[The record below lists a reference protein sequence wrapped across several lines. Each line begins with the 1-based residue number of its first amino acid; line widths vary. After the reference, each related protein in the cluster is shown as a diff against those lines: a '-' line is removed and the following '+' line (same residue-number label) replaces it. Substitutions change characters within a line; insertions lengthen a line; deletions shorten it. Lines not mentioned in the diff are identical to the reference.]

1 MASTYVND
9 LRLEEIG
16 TGEQSGTWGATTNT
30 NLELI
35 AEAFSY
41 GSEAIANASTATITV
56 ADGAS
61 DEARSFYLKCTGGGQ
76 ACTVTL
82 APNTLSK
89 VWMIENTT
97 SYTLTFSQGSG
108 ANVAILAGE
117 VKMIATDGGGSTAVV
132 YDLLTDVNLAGTT
145 KAAALT
151 VAGNVS
157 VGGDL
162 DVTGTFDLSDS
173 NFTNAGNIQ
182 LDSISGDAD
191 TDTSITFSGSDV
203 ITIAN
208 GGTGQVTFNNGSIV
222 PVTDND
228 IDLGTSSLEFKDAYF
243 DGTVT
248 TDAIVADTADI
259 NGGTVDGAVIGGASA
274 AAASVTTLA
283 ASGAI
288 TGSSTVQGTTITATS
303 AFVPGTSDGAAL
315 GTTSLEFS
323 DLFLADSSVIN
334 LGADQDVS
342 LTHVHD
348 TGILLNST
356 RQLQF
361 GDSGTYIHQSADGVL
376 DLVSDTEIEINATTI
391 DINGAVDV
399 SGEIAAASLDISGNV
414 DIDGT
419 TNLDAVDI
427 DGAVQLDATFTVG
440 ANDQGYDVILYGD
453 SASANMTWDTSA
465 DDLILNGAAGLI
477 VPDGQ
482 LTLGSTAV
490 TSTAAEINLIDGGTS
505 RGTTAVASGD
515 GILINDAG
523 TMRMTNVD
531 TVSTYFSSHNVG
543 GGSVVTTGA
552 LNSGSITSGF
562 GTIDTGSSAITTT
575 GVITGGTLEATTD
588 TAAGDNAAIGYTA
601 AEGLILTGQ
610 GSTNDVTIK
619 NDNDT
624 IVMRVPTGTDDV
636 VFADNVTISGDLT
649 INGDTTTV
657 SATNMVVADNLIE
670 LNNGA
675 SSNSND
681 SGIVIERGST
691 GDNAIFM
698 WDESAD
704 TFVLGTTTATGSAT
718 GNISV
723 TDGALQAGSLDV
735 SGNIDVD
742 GTANLDV
749 VDIDGAVDMATTLA
763 VAGNVDFNGDLDVD
777 GTTNL
782 DAVDIDGAVDMATTL
797 SVTGNVTLGAQLIMP
812 DVTSTKILVA
822 DGTSYQEVAV
832 SGDVTIANTGAV
844 TIAANAVEGS
854 MLNDNT
860 ISGQTALTS
869 GLATDDELLVSDGGT
884 LKRMDISVLTTLV
897 TATTDDNATALAIA
911 LG

>member
-1 MASTYVND
+1 M
-9 LRLEEIG
+9 
-16 TGEQSGTWGATTNT
+16 GATYTRQSTFTDGDVIDSDLFNNEFDQLLAAFASSTGHTHDGTAGEGGPVTALVTDGVVFGTNT
-30 NLELI
+30 GDITLTWNAGTNDGLITWKEDEDYFEFSDDLLI
-35 AEAFSY
+35 ATNEKIQFRDT
-41 GSEAIANASTATITV
+41 AIYINSSADGQLDLV
-56 ADGAS
+56 ADTEIQIAATTIDMNGAA
-61 DEARSFYLKCTGGGQ
+61 D
-76 ACTVTL
+76 
-82 APNTLSK
+82 
-89 VWMIENTT
+89 I
-97 SYTLTFSQGSG
+97 SG
-108 ANVAILAGE
+108 
-117 VKMIATDGGGSTAVV
+117 
-132 YDLLTDVNLAGTT
+132 NLAVGGN
-145 KAAALT
+145 LT
-151 VAGNVS
+151 VAGNAT
-157 VGGDL
+157 
-162 DVTGTFDLSDS
+162 VTGT
-173 NFTNAGNIQ
+173 T
-182 LDSISGDAD
+182 
-191 TDTSITFSGSDV
+191 TF
-203 ITIAN
+203 N
-208 GGTGQVTFNNGSIV
+208 GGTLTLGDSAS
-222 PVTDND
+222 DNVVFGAD
-228 IDLGTSSLEFKDAYF
+228 VDSNIIPDDDDTYDLGSSTQQWRDIYI
-243 DGTVT
+243 DGTANI
-248 TDAIVADTADI
+248 DSLVADTADI
-259 NGGTVDGAVIGGASA
+259 NGGTVDGATIGASSA
-274 AAASVTTLA
+274 TT
-283 ASGAI
+283 
-288 TGSSTVQGTTITATS
+288 VKGTTITATT
-303 AFVPGTSDGAAL
+303 AFVPGTSDGATL
-315 GTTSLEFS
+315 GTASLEFG
-323 DLFLADSSVIN
+323 DLFLADGGVIY
-334 LGADQDVS
+334 LGADQDVT
-342 LTHVHD
+342 LTHLPD
-348 TGILLNST
+348 TGILLNSS

-391 DINGAVDV
+391 DINGAVV
-399 SGEIAAASLDISGNV
+399 ASGEIAAASLDISGNV
-414 DIDGT
+414 DIDGI
-419 TNLDAVDI
+419 TNLDVVDI
-427 DGAVQLDATFTVG
+427 DGAVQIDATLTIG
-440 ANDQGYDVILYGD
+440 ADDQGYDVILYGD
-453 SASANMTWDTSA
+453 TASANLTWDTSA
-465 DDLILNGAAGLI
+465 DDLIFNGAAGLI

-482 LTLGSTAV
+482 FTLGSTAV

-543 GGSVVTTGA
+543 GGNIVTTGA

-619 NDNDT
+619 NDADT

-636 VFADNVTISGDLT
+636 VFTDNVTISGDLT
-649 INGDTTTV
+649 VSGDTTTV
-657 SATNMVVADNLIE
+657 STTNMVVSDNLIE

-723 TDGALQAGSLDV
+723 TDGALQAGSLDI

-797 SVTGNVTLGAQLIMP
+797 SVTGNLTLGAQLIMP
-812 DVTSTKILVA
+812 DVTSAKILVA

-884 LKRMDISVLTTLV
+884 LKRMDVSVLTTL
-897 TATTDDNATALAIA
+897 TDDNATALAIA

>member
-1 MASTYVND
+1 MIYI
-9 LRLEEIG
+9 L
-16 TGEQSGTWGATTNT
+16 
-30 NLELI
+30 
-35 AEAFSY
+35 
-41 GSEAIANASTATITV
+41 
-56 ADGAS
+56 ADG
-61 DEARSFYLKCTGGGQ
+61 G
-76 ACTVTL
+76 
-82 APNTLSK
+82 
-89 VWMIENTT
+89 
-97 SYTLTFSQGSG
+97 
-108 ANVAILAGE
+108 
-117 VKMIATDGGGSTAVV
+117 
-132 YDLLTDVNLAGTT
+132 
-145 KAAALT
+145 
-151 VAGNVS
+151 
-157 VGGDL
+157 
-162 DVTGTFDLSDS
+162 
-173 NFTNAGNIQ
+173 
-182 LDSISGDAD
+182 
-191 TDTSITFSGSDV
+191 V
-203 ITIAN
+203 I
-208 GGTGQVTFNNGSIV
+208 
-222 PVTDND
+222 
-228 IDLGTSSLEFKDAYF
+228 Y
-243 DGTVT
+243 
-248 TDAIVADTADI
+248 
-259 NGGTVDGAVIGGASA
+259 
-274 AAASVTTLA
+274 
-283 ASGAI
+283 
-288 TGSSTVQGTTITATS
+288 
-303 AFVPGTSDGAAL
+303 
-315 GTTSLEFS
+315 
-323 DLFLADSSVIN
+323 
-334 LGADQDVS
+334 LGADQDVT
-342 LTHVHD
+342 LTHVAD

-391 DINGAVDV
+391 DINGAVV
-399 SGEIAAASLDISGNV
+399 ASGEIAAASLDISGNV
-414 DIDGT
+414 DIDGI
-419 TNLDAVDI
+419 TNLDVVDI
-427 DGAVQLDATFTVG
+427 DGAVQIDATLTIG
-440 ANDQGYDVILYGD
+440 ADDQGYDVILYGD
-453 SASANMTWDTSA
+453 TASANLTWDTSA
-465 DDLILNGAAGLI
+465 DDLIFNGAAGLI

-482 LTLGSTAV
+482 FTLGSTAV

-543 GGSVVTTGA
+543 GGNIVTTGA

-575 GVITGGTLEATTD
+575 GVITGGTLEATGD
-588 TAAGDNAAIGYTA
+588 TSSGDNAAIGYTA

-619 NDNDT
+619 NDADT

-649 INGDTTTV
+649 VSGDTTTV
-657 SATNMVVADNLIE
+657 STTNMVVSDNLIE

-723 TDGALQAGSLDV
+723 TDGALQAGSLDI

-797 SVTGNVTLGAQLIMP
+797 SVTGNLTLGAQLIMP

-884 LKRMDISVLTTLV
+884 LKRMDVSVLTTL
-897 TATTDDNATALAIA
+897 TDDNATALAIA

>member
-173 NFTNAGNIQ
+173 NFTNAGSIQ

-288 TGSSTVQGTTITATS
+288 TGSSTVQGTTITATT

-636 VFADNVTISGDLT
+636 VFTDNVTISGDLT

-854 MLNDNT
+854 MLNNNT

-884 LKRMDISVLTTLV
+884 LKRMDVSVLTTL
-897 TATTDDNATALAIA
+897 TDDNATALAIA

>member
-1 MASTYVND
+1 MGDTYTRQSTYTDGDVITAAHTNDEFNQLLAAFAASSGHTHDGTAAEGGPITKLLGNGLTFGAGTAGTDITITFDGESNDGVLKWMEDEDYFEFSDDILVASTEKLQFRDTAIYINSSADGQLD
-9 LRLEEIG
+9 LVADTEI
-16 TGEQSGTWGATTNT
+16 QIAATTIDMNG
-30 NLELI
+30 
-35 AEAFSY
+35 A
-41 GSEAIANASTATITV
+41 
-56 ADGAS
+56 AD
-61 DEARSFYLKCTGGGQ
+61 
-76 ACTVTL
+76 
-82 APNTLSK
+82 
-89 VWMIENTT
+89 I
-97 SYTLTFSQGSG
+97 SG
-108 ANVAILAGE
+108 
-117 VKMIATDGGGSTAVV
+117 
-132 YDLLTDVNLAGTT
+132 NLAVGGN
-145 KAAALT
+145 LT
-151 VAGNVS
+151 VAGNAT
-157 VGGDL
+157 
-162 DVTGTFDLSDS
+162 VTGT
-173 NFTNAGNIQ
+173 T
-182 LDSISGDAD
+182 
-191 TDTSITFSGSDV
+191 TF
-203 ITIAN
+203 N
-208 GGTGQVTFNNGSIV
+208 GGTLTLGDSAS
-222 PVTDND
+222 DNVVFGAD
-228 IDLGTSSLEFKDAYF
+228 VDSNIIPDDDDTYDLGSSTQQWRDIYI
-243 DGTVT
+243 DGTANI
-248 TDAIVADTADI
+248 DALVADTADI
-259 NGGTVDGAVIGGASA
+259 NGGTVDGATIGASSA
-274 AAASVTTLA
+274 TT
-283 ASGAI
+283 
-288 TGSSTVQGTTITATS
+288 VKGTTITATT
-303 AFVPGTSDGAAL
+303 AFVPGTSDGATL
-315 GTTSLEFS
+315 GTTSLEFG
-323 DLFLADSSVIN
+323 DLFLADGGVIY
-334 LGADQDVS
+334 LGADQDVT
-342 LTHVHD
+342 LTHVAD

-391 DINGAVDV
+391 DINGAVV
-399 SGEIAAASLDISGNV
+399 ASGEIAAASLDISGNV

-427 DGAVQLDATFTVG
+427 DGAVQLDATLTIG
-440 ANDQGYDVILYGD
+440 ADDQGYDVILYGD
-453 SASANMTWDTSA
+453 TASANLTWDTSA
-465 DDLILNGAAGLI
+465 DDLIFNGAAGLI

-490 TSTAAEINLIDGGTS
+490 SATAAEINLIDGGTS

-543 GGSVVTTGA
+543 GGNIVTTGA

-619 NDNDT
+619 NDADT

-636 VFADNVTISGDLT
+636 VFTDNVTISGDLT
-649 INGDTTTV
+649 VSGDTTTV
-657 SATNMVVADNLIE
+657 STTNMVVSDNLIE

-723 TDGALQAGSLDV
+723 TDGALQAGSLDI

-797 SVTGNVTLGAQLIMP
+797 SVTGNLTLGAQLIMP
-812 DVTSTKILVA
+812 DVTSAKILVA

-854 MLNDNT
+854 MLNNNT

-884 LKRMDISVLTTLV
+884 LKRMDVSVLTTL
-897 TATTDDNATALAIA
+897 TDDNATALAIA

>member
-1 MASTYVND
+1 MGDTYTRQSTYTDGDVITAAHTND
-9 LRLEEIG
+9 EFNQLLAAFAASSGHTHDG
-16 TGEQSGTWGATTNT
+16 TA
-30 NLELI
+30 
-35 AEAFSY
+35 AE
-41 GSEAIANASTATITV
+41 
-56 ADGAS
+56 
-61 DEARSFYLKCTGGGQ
+61 GGP
-76 ACTVTL
+76 VTKL
-82 APNTLSK
+82 LGN
-89 VWMIENTT
+89 
-97 SYTLTFSQGSG
+97 TLTFGAATAGTDITITFDGETNDGVLKWMEDEDYFEFSDDILIASTEKIQFRDTAIYINSSADGQLDLVADTEIQIAATTIDMNGAADISG
-108 ANVAILAGE
+108 
-117 VKMIATDGGGSTAVV
+117 
-132 YDLLTDVNLAGTT
+132 NLAVGGN
-145 KAAALT
+145 LT
-151 VAGNVS
+151 VAGNAT
-157 VGGDL
+157 
-162 DVTGTFDLSDS
+162 VTGT
-173 NFTNAGNIQ
+173 T
-182 LDSISGDAD
+182 
-191 TDTSITFSGSDV
+191 TF
-203 ITIAN
+203 N
-208 GGTGQVTFNNGSIV
+208 GGTLTLGDSAS
-222 PVTDND
+222 DNVVFGAD
-228 IDLGTSSLEFKDAYF
+228 VDSNIIPDDDNTYDLGSSSQEWRDLYI
-243 DGTVT
+243 DGTANI
-248 TDAIVADTADI
+248 DSLVADTADI
-259 NGGTVDGAVIGGASA
+259 NGGTVDGATIGASSA
-274 AAASVTTLA
+274 TT
-283 ASGAI
+283 
-288 TGSSTVQGTTITATS
+288 VKGTTITATT
-303 AFVPGTSDGAAL
+303 AFVPGTSDGATL
-315 GTTSLEFS
+315 GTTSLEFG
-323 DLFLADSSVIN
+323 DLFLADGGVVY
-334 LGADQDVS
+334 LGADQDVT
-342 LTHVHD
+342 LTHVAD
-348 TGILLNST
+348 TGILLNSS

-427 DGAVQLDATFTVG
+427 DGAVQLDATLTIG
-440 ANDQGYDVILYGD
+440 ADDQGYDVILYGD
-453 SASANMTWDTSA
+453 TASANLTWDTSA
-465 DDLILNGAAGLI
+465 DDLIFNGAAGLI

-490 TSTAAEINLIDGGTS
+490 SATAAEINLIDGGTS

-543 GGSVVTTGA
+543 GSNIVTTGA

-575 GVITGGTLEATTD
+575 GVITGGTLEATGD
-588 TAAGDNAAIGYTA
+588 TSSGDNAAIGYTA

-619 NDNDT
+619 NDADT

-649 INGDTTTV
+649 VSGDTTTV
-657 SATNMVVADNLIE
+657 STTNMVVSDNLIE

-675 SSNSND
+675 TSNSND
-681 SGIVIERGST
+681 SGLVIERGST

-723 TDGALQAGSLDV
+723 TDGALQAGSLDI

-742 GTANLDV
+742 GTSNLDI
-749 VDIDGAVDMATTLA
+749 VDIDGAVSIDAATTIGTDNKIQFRDTGLYINSSTDGQLDI
-763 VAGNVDFNGDLDVD
+763 VADTEIQIAATTVDLNGNLDVS
-777 GTTNL
+777 GTS
-782 DAVDIDGAVDMATTL
+782 TL
-797 SVTGNVTLGAQLIMP
+797 TGNVTLGGQLIMP
-812 DVTSTKILVA
+812 DVTSAKILVA

-844 TIAANAVEGS
+844 TIAADAVEGS
-854 MLNDNT
+854 MLNDNV

-884 LKRMDISVLTTLV
+884 LKRMDVSVLTTL
-897 TATTDDNATALAIA
+897 TDDNATALAIA

>member
-1 MASTYVND
+1 
-9 LRLEEIG
+9 
-16 TGEQSGTWGATTNT
+16 
-30 NLELI
+30 
-35 AEAFSY
+35 
-41 GSEAIANASTATITV
+41 
-56 ADGAS
+56 
-61 DEARSFYLKCTGGGQ
+61 
-76 ACTVTL
+76 
-82 APNTLSK
+82 
-89 VWMIENTT
+89 
-97 SYTLTFSQGSG
+97 
-108 ANVAILAGE
+108 
-117 VKMIATDGGGSTAVV
+117 
-132 YDLLTDVNLAGTT
+132 
-145 KAAALT
+145 
-151 VAGNVS
+151 
-157 VGGDL
+157 
-162 DVTGTFDLSDS
+162 
-173 NFTNAGNIQ
+173 
-182 LDSISGDAD
+182 
-191 TDTSITFSGSDV
+191 
-203 ITIAN
+203 
-208 GGTGQVTFNNGSIV
+208 
-222 PVTDND
+222 
-228 IDLGTSSLEFKDAYF
+228 
-243 DGTVT
+243 
-248 TDAIVADTADI
+248 
-259 NGGTVDGAVIGGASA
+259 
-274 AAASVTTLA
+274 
-283 ASGAI
+283 
-288 TGSSTVQGTTITATS
+288 
-303 AFVPGTSDGAAL
+303 
-315 GTTSLEFS
+315 
-323 DLFLADSSVIN
+323 
-334 LGADQDVS
+334 
-342 LTHVHD
+342 
-348 TGILLNST
+348 
-356 RQLQF
+356 
-361 GDSGTYIHQSADGVL
+361 
-376 DLVSDTEIEINATTI
+376 
-391 DINGAVDV
+391 
-399 SGEIAAASLDISGNV
+399 
-414 DIDGT
+414 
-419 TNLDAVDI
+419 
-427 DGAVQLDATFTVG
+427 
-440 ANDQGYDVILYGD
+440 
-453 SASANMTWDTSA
+453 
-465 DDLILNGAAGLI
+465 
-477 VPDGQ
+477 
-482 LTLGSTAV
+482 
-490 TSTAAEINLIDGGTS
+490 
-505 RGTTAVASGD
+505 
-515 GILINDAG
+515 
-523 TMRMTNVD
+523 MRMTNVD

-543 GGSVVTTGA
+543 GGNIVTTGA

-575 GVITGGTLEATTD
+575 GVITGGTLEATGD
-588 TAAGDNAAIGYTA
+588 TSSGDNAAIGYTA

-619 NDNDT
+619 NDADT

-649 INGDTTTV
+649 VSGDTTTV
-657 SATNMVVADNLIE
+657 STTNMVVSDNLIE

-723 TDGALQAGSLDV
+723 TDGALQAGSLDI

-797 SVTGNVTLGAQLIMP
+797 SVTGNLTLGAQLIMP

-884 LKRMDISVLTTLV
+884 LKRMDVSVLTTL
-897 TATTDDNATALAIA
+897 TDDNATALAIA

>member
-1 MASTYVND
+1 MGDTYTRQSTYTDGDVITAAHTND
-9 LRLEEIG
+9 EFNQLLAAFAASSGHTHDG
-16 TGEQSGTWGATTNT
+16 TA
-30 NLELI
+30 
-35 AEAFSY
+35 AE
-41 GSEAIANASTATITV
+41 GGPITKLL
-56 ADGAS
+56 G
-61 DEARSFYLKCTGGGQ
+61 
-76 ACTVTL
+76 
-82 APNTLSK
+82 N
-89 VWMIENTT
+89 
-97 SYTLTFSQGSG
+97 TLTFG
-108 ANVAILAGE
+108 
-117 VKMIATDGGGSTAVV
+117 
-132 YDLLTDVNLAGTT
+132 AGTADT
-145 KAAALT
+145 DITITFDGETNDGVFKWMEDEDYFEFSDDILIASTEKIQFRDTAIYINSSADGQLDLVADTEIQIAATT
-151 VAGNVS
+151 VDINGLVDISGNLS
-157 VGGDL
+157 VGGNL

-182 LDSISGDAD
+182 LDSISGDGD

-203 ITIAN
+203 ITFAN

-248 TDAIVADTADI
+248 TDALVADTADI
-259 NGGTVDGAVIGGASA
+259 NGGTVDGATIGASSA
-274 AAASVTTLA
+274 TT
-283 ASGAI
+283 
-288 TGSSTVQGTTITATS
+288 VKGTTITATT
-303 AFVPGTSDGAAL
+303 AFVPGTSDGATL
-315 GTTSLEFS
+315 GTSSLEFG
-323 DLFLADSSVIN
+323 DLFLADGGVVY
-334 LGADQDVS
+334 LGADQDVT
-342 LTHVHD
+342 LTHVAD

-427 DGAVQLDATFTVG
+427 DGAVQLDATLTIG
-440 ANDQGYDVILYGD
+440 ADDQGYDVILYGD
-453 SASANMTWDTSA
+453 TASANLTWDTSA
-465 DDLILNGAAGLI
+465 DDLIFNGAAGLI

-490 TSTAAEINLIDGGTS
+490 SATAAEINLIDGGTS

-543 GGSVVTTGA
+543 GSNIVTTGA

-619 NDNDT
+619 NDADT

-649 INGDTTTV
+649 VSGDTTTV
-657 SATNMVVADNLIE
+657 STTNMVVSDNLIE

-675 SSNSND
+675 TSNSND
-681 SGIVIERGST
+681 SGLVIERGST

-723 TDGALQAGSLDV
+723 TDGALQAGSLDI
-735 SGNIDVD
+735 SGNIDID

-749 VDIDGAVDMATTLA
+749 VDIDGAVSIDATTTVGTDNKIQFRDTGLYLHSSTDGQLDI
-763 VAGNVDFNGDLDVD
+763 VADTEIQIAATTVDLNGNLDVS
-777 GTTNL
+777 GTS
-782 DAVDIDGAVDMATTL
+782 TL
-797 SVTGNVTLGAQLIMP
+797 TGNVTLGGQLIMP
-812 DVTSTKILVA
+812 DVTSAKILVA

-844 TIAANAVEGS
+844 TIAADAVEGS
-854 MLNDNT
+854 MLNDNV

-884 LKRMDISVLTTLV
+884 LKRMDVSVLTTL
-897 TATTDDNATALAIA
+897 TDDNATALAIA